1 MIKHKKL
8 LIDQDCPMCQA
19 YGSAFTKYRLID
31 SATVTP
37 YQTAHP
43 NFTAA
48 IDMDRAKNE
57 IALYCTK
64 TNKTKYGIDAMIEIV
79 SQPKGIFRKILSIKP
94 VHSGLIVLYRFVS
107 FNRKVIAPAATIPNL
122 RSCTPSVN
130 LLYNWSFI
138 LFCALI
144 TGYILNHFALQI
156 NRTFAMNHDPWPIYL
171 ICFGQIIWQSVAVLM
186 VNRKKYL
193 AYLGNMSTVSL
204 SGGLLLAPAL
214 IIFHILNLPIAYLL
228 IAFTMV
234 IGLML
239 IEHIRR
245 CRLIGLPFFVSISW
259 ILYRV
264 AVLTVLIYLN
274 LPL

>member
-1 MIKHKKL
+1 
-8 LIDQDCPMCQA
+8 
-19 YGSAFTKYRLID
+19 
-31 SATVTP
+31 
-37 YQTAHP
+37 
-43 NFTAA
+43 
-48 IDMDRAKNE
+48 
-57 IALYCTK
+57 
-64 TNKTKYGIDAMIEIV
+64 
-79 SQPKGIFRKILSIKP
+79 
-94 VHSGLIVLYRFVS
+94 
-107 FNRKVIAPAATIPNL
+107 
-122 RSCTPSVN
+122 VN

-156 NRTFAMNHDPWPIYL
+156 NRTFAMNHDPWSIYL

-214 IIFHILNLPIAYLL
+214 IIFHILNLPIAYLI